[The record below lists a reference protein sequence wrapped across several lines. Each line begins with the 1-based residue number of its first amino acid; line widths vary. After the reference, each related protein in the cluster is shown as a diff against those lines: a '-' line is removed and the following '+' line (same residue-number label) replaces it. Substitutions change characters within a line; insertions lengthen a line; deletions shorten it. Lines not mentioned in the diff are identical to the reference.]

1 MTVATTYEDRIALI
15 KKIAERKKK
24 LASVKTKS
32 KKTMATATKKK
43 SRSFLDAPK
52 EDSSKNPFYYTDASK
67 YANQY
72 YGGVYHETT
81 KFDNDWD

>member
-1 MTVATTYEDRIALI
+1 MEYATTYSDRIALI
-15 KKIAERKKK
+15 KKIADRKKK
-24 LASVKTKS
+24 LANVKAKTK
-32 KKTMATATKKK
+32 KAMVTKS
-43 SRSFLDAPK
+43 SRSILDAPK

-72 YGGVYHETT
+72 YGEVYHETT